1 MKRGLIALFVFVFV
15 ISVSITSLFVLKNS
29 TEELYAMIETIET
42 SVSSEDYQQAK
53 KDLINFTNY
62 WEDTKRK
69 LTVIVHLQN
78 VENINDLVAMLD
90 PLIKEGSK
98 SSLLVTIARLKVLI
112 EDLYENEFPS
122 LHNLF

>member
-1 MKRGLIALFVFVFV
+1 MKIGLIALFVFVFV

-29 TEELYAMIETIET
+29 TEELYAMIETMET

>member
-15 ISVSITSLFVLKNS
+15 ISVRITSLFVLKNS
-29 TEELYAMIETIET
+29 TEELYAMIETMET

>member
-29 TEELYAMIETIET
+29 TEELYAMIETMET